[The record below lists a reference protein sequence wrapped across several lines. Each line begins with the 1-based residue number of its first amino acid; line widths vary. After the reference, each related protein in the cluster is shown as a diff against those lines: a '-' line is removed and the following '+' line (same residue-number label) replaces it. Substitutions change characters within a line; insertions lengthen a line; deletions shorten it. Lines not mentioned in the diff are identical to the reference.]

1 MLNKRL
7 ETELNKQ
14 FNAEMYSAF
23 LYLSMSAHLESKNLS
38 GFANWMKIQYEEEQ
52 FHALKI
58 YQYVLDRGGNME
70 LEAIAKPET
79 EWKGIID
86 IFEEVLKH
94 EESIT
99 ASINNI
105 INIAY
110 EEKDHA
116 SVAELQWF
124 VTEQIEEESNVNDI
138 LVQLKMI
145 EGKGAGLFMLD
156 REMKQRKFVVPGK

>member
-1 MLNKRL
+1 MLNQRL

-14 FNAEMYSAF
+14 FNAEMYSAY
-23 LYLSMSAHLESKNLS
+23 LYLSMSAYLESENLS

-52 FHALKI
+52 SHALKI
-58 YQYVLDRGGNME
+58 YQYVLDRGGKME

-79 EWKGIID
+79 KWANVIQL
-86 IFEEVLKH
+86 FEEVLKH
-94 EESIT
+94 EESVT

-124 VTEQIEEESNVNDI
+124 VTEQIEEEANVNDI

-156 REMKQRKFVVPGK
+156 REMKQRVFVEPK